1 MDAKTVNTAH
11 TDAMWLQGTEKKA
24 YPLTA
29 KQQRGERSYIV
40 SMSIIRAMLE
50 NGMITAAEYN
60 QIDTI
65 IAAKFGSYLSDL
77 YR

>member
-1 MDAKTVNTAH
+1 MEAKTVNTAL
-11 TDAMWLQGTEKKA
+11 TNAMLLQGTEKKA

-29 KQQRGERSYIV
+29 KQQRNEQNYVV

-50 NGMITAAEYN
+50 NGTITAAEYN

-65 IAAKFGSYLSDL
+65 IATKYASYLSDL